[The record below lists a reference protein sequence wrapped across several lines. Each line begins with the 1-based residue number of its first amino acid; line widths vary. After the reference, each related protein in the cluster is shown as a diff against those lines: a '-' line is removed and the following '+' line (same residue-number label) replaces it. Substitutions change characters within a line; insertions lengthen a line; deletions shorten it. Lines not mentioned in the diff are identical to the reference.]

1 LVQNKLVHLSP
12 FIATVQDLIYH
23 QLSTTTTTCLA
34 YRTAAAQELRDLAAT
49 VIVDQL
55 DAIQNVLSELSLD
68 SLSIDPTAFGTLQRV
83 QEAAAGLK
91 LVDWH
96 VLIGLVPYTLLPV
109 LFMASVLLL
118 LMDDEQQQHQS
129 NSPKQEE
136 DPASTAKEEPPPS
149 TPRREVV
156 EVLQYYVMLP
166 LYVLLI
172 VLAWLVASA
181 CLVLAAF
188 SRDVCL
194 PNPDL
199 NVLRPVQ
206 SCLVRIR
213 FLPTK
218 R

>member
-1 LVQNKLVHLSP
+1 
-12 FIATVQDLIYH
+12 
-23 QLSTTTTTCLA
+23 
-34 YRTAAAQELRDLAAT
+34 
-49 VIVDQL
+49 
-55 DAIQNVLSELSLD
+55 
-68 SLSIDPTAFGTLQRV
+68 
-83 QEAAAGLK
+83 
-91 LVDWH
+91 
-96 VLIGLVPYTLLPV
+96 
-109 LFMASVLLL
+109 MASVLLL

-172 VLAWLVASA
+172 VLAWLVAAA

-199 NVLRPVQ
+199 NVLRLVQ
-206 SCLVRIR
+206 VMLGTDQGLAHQAVAHLVDNQEPAPWA
-213 FLPTK
+213 FLIEYKSQLISYRKVRPLVFTDK
-218 R
+218 GRVIVVCALS